1 MHATDECQRL
11 SQAVMGRDSL
21 GAADGRIQQLTVPH
35 PLRPL
40 ALGKHQE
47 NDLNYAE
54 RVERAALPARFR
66 KHPRYSFEACFRIR
80 AGIFVAFDGSAYGS

>member
-1 MHATDECQRL
+1 
-11 SQAVMGRDSL
+11 MGRDSL
-21 GAADGRIQQLTVPH
+21 GAADGRIQQLTVLH

-40 ALGKHQE
+40 GLGKHQE

-54 RVERAALPARFR
+54 RVERATLPARFR

-80 AGIFVAFDGSAYGS
+80 AGIFMAFDDSAYGS